1 MNRRDWLKGT
11 ATLAAAAGIST
22 KLAEAQAPAAKGG
35 RSYFLLRRYK
45 LQSGP
50 TFGAAANKYF
60 SEALIP
66 ALTRMGL
73 GPVGVFNLSYGDGTP
88 TMFVLIPGSDLT
100 ALAMLDLNLVKD
112 PAFVAAAAPFWAAPA
127 IAPPFLTVTSTVSI
141 GFEGFPQ
148 LVVPAKDPHI
158 VQIRTYVSPTY
169 AAHERKM
176 EMFHQGE
183 FRIFAEAGA
192 KSVFY
197 GDNLIGPDLPS
208 LTYMLAHKDLAA
220 MDQNWKNFTTHP
232 DWKKLSTNPRYAS
245 EPTVSRVD
253 NLVLTPTAYSQV

>member
-11 ATLAAAAGIST
+11 AAMAAAAGVST
-22 KLAEAQAPAAKGG
+22 AAAQAPAAKGTRG
-35 RSYFLLRRYK
+35 YFLLRRYK
-45 LQSGP
+45 LQQGAP
-50 TFGAAANKYF
+50 FGAAANKYF

-73 GPVGVFNLSYGDGTP
+73 GPVGVFNLTYGDGTP

-100 ALAMLDLNLVKD
+100 TLAMLDLNLAKD
-112 PAFVAAAAPFWAAPA
+112 ATFTAAAAPFWAAPA
-127 IAPPFLTVTSTVSI
+127 TAPPFLTVTSTISI

-148 LVVPAKDPHI
+148 LVVPGKEPHI
-158 VQIRTYVSPTY
+158 VQIRTYVSPTF
-169 AAHERKM
+169 AAHERKV

-197 GDNLIGPDLPS
+197 GDNLVGPDLPS

-220 MDQNWKNFTTHP
+220 MDQSWKNFSAHP
-232 DWKKLSTNPRYAS
+232 DWKKLSTAPRYAS

-253 NLVLTPTAYSQV
+253 NLVLTPAAYSQV